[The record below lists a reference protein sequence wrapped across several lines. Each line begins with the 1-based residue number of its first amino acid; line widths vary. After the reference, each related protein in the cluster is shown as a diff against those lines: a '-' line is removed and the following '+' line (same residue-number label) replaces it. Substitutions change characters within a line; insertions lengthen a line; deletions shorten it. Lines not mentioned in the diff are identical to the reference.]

1 MGEIKNASE
10 SITKAIKE
18 VYDKLWE
25 QREKLGSIMIAV
37 GNLNDK
43 AEKFEDENIQL
54 KKQLEEQ
61 GKAYEKKIAD
71 LEKQQ
76 K

>member
-10 SITKAIKE
+10 SIVKGIKE

-25 QREKLGSIMIAV
+25 QREKLGSLMIAV
-37 GNLNDK
+37 GNLSNK
-43 AEKFEDENIQL
+43 AEKFEEENIQL
-54 KKQLEEQ
+54 SRALEEQ
-61 GKAYEKKIAD
+61 KKEYERKLAD
-71 LEKQQ
+71 AAKQ

>member
-10 SITKAIKE
+10 SIVKGIKE

-25 QREKLGSIMIAV
+25 QREKLGSLMIAV
-37 GNLNDK
+37 GNLSNK
-43 AEKFEDENIQL
+43 AEKFEEENIQL
-54 KKQLEEQ
+54 NRALEEQ
-61 GKAYEKKIAD
+61 KKEYEKKLA
-71 LEKQQ
+71 EAAKQ

>member
-1 MGEIKNASE
+1 MGELKNDSE
-10 SITKAIKE
+10 KITRAMKE

-25 QREKLGSIMIAV
+25 QREKLGSLMIAV
-37 GNLNDK
+37 GNLSDK
-43 AEKFEDENIQL
+43 AEKFEEENIQL

-61 GKAYEKKIAD
+61 GKGYEKKIAD
-71 LEKQQ
+71 LERQQ

>member
-10 SITKAIKE
+10 GITRTIKE

-25 QREKLGSIMIAV
+25 QREKLGSVMIAV
-37 GNLNDK
+37 GNLSDK

-61 GKAYEKKIAD
+61 GKGYEKKIAD